1 MALRQSRPLLKY
13 RREGCLM
20 SIPQSAS
27 GRVQSRD
34 DLVRQLSKGCRPKA
48 DWRIGTEHEKF
59 VYDLRTHKPLAYD
72 GEPGIRQLLKAC
84 SASAGSRCARAKT
97 SSALWERQPRTA
109 PRFPS
114 SR

>member
-1 MALRQSRPLLKY
+1 MALRQSRPVLKY

-34 DLVRQLSKGCRPKA
+34 DLVCQLSKGCRPKA

-59 VYDLRTHKPLAYD
+59 VYDLKTHKPVSYE
-72 GEPGIRQLLKAC
+72 GKPGIRQLLEGMQRFGWQPAWLW
-84 SASAGSRCARAKT
+84 T
-97 SSALWERQPRTA
+97 SLYPTTLL
-109 PRFPS
+109 FPVRNS
-114 SR
+114 I